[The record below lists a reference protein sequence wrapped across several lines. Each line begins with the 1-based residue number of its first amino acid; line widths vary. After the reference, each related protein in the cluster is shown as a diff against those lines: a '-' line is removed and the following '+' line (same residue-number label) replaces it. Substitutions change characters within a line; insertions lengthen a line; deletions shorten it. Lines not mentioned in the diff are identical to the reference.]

1 METPPCDKK
10 GSLMKT
16 KLYKLCL
23 WTNMQQN
30 NVTILYH
37 MSALF
42 SCKNNFSEMVKC
54 DKNVLPYDAER
65 SNSRLI
71 KHREIS
77 NIVSCLN
84 VIERG
89 EMGM

>member
-1 METPPCDKK
+1 
-10 GSLMKT
+10 
-16 KLYKLCL
+16 
-23 WTNMQQN
+23 MQA
-30 NVTILYH
+30 
-37 MSALF
+37 ALF
-42 SCKNNFSEMVKC
+42 SCKNNFSQMVKC

-71 KHREIS
+71 KHREIEH

-89 EMGM
+89 GMGM

>member
-1 METPPCDKK
+1 
-10 GSLMKT
+10 
-16 KLYKLCL
+16 
-23 WTNMQQN
+23 
-30 NVTILYH
+30 

-42 SCKNNFSEMVKC
+42 LCKNYFSKMVKS

-71 KHREIS
+71 KHREIEH

>member
-1 METPPCDKK
+1 
-10 GSLMKT
+10 
-16 KLYKLCL
+16 
-23 WTNMQQN
+23 
-30 NVTILYH
+30 

-71 KHREIS
+71 KHREIEH

>member
-1 METPPCDKK
+1 
-10 GSLMKT
+10 
-16 KLYKLCL
+16 
-23 WTNMQQN
+23 
-30 NVTILYH
+30 

-71 KHREIS
+71 KHREIEH
-77 NIVSCLN
+77 NIVPCLN

>member
-1 METPPCDKK
+1 
-10 GSLMKT
+10 
-16 KLYKLCL
+16 
-23 WTNMQQN
+23 MQQN

-42 SCKNNFSEMVKC
+42 SCKNNFSEC

-71 KHREIS
+71 QHREIEH

>member
-1 METPPCDKK
+1 MPPATEV
-10 GSLMKT
+10 STL
-16 KLYKLCL
+16 KLISYVYKLRL

-37 MSALF
+37 MSTLF
-42 SCKNNFSEMVKC
+42 SCKNNFFEMVKC

-71 KHREIS
+71 KHRAIEH

-84 VIERG
+84 AIERG

>member
-1 METPPCDKK
+1 
-10 GSLMKT
+10 
-16 KLYKLCL
+16 
-23 WTNMQQN
+23 MQQN

-71 KHREIS
+71 NHRENEY
-77 NIVSCLN
+77 NIVSYVH

-89 EMGM
+89 GMGM

>member
-1 METPPCDKK
+1 
-10 GSLMKT
+10 
-16 KLYKLCL
+16 
-23 WTNMQQN
+23 MQQN

-42 SCKNNFSEMVKC
+42 SCKNNFSEIVKC

-71 KHREIS
+71 QHREIEH